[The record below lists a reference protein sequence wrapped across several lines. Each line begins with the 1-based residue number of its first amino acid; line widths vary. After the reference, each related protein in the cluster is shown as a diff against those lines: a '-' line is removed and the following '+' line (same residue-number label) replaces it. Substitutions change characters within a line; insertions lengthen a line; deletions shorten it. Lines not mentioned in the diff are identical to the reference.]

1 MVKPAAPA
9 TTPATPQLDGL
20 LLADGPTADQQAL
33 AAVQHSDDVVEYTL
47 RCVIA
52 LAPKLNAAVLRA
64 AEAQVREVFGG
75 DEVWVGRRPDLLSR
89 NDAIRRDYLAG
100 ERVALLSRRYQLTQR
115 RILQILKT

>member
-1 MVKPAAPA
+1 MVKPAAQP
-9 TTPATPQLDGL
+9 TPQQLQGL
-20 LLADGPTADQQAL
+20 LPDDATTADQQAL
-33 AAVQHSDDVVEYTL
+33 ATVEHSDDVVEYTL
-47 RCVIA
+47 RCVMA
-52 LAPKLNAAVLRA
+52 LAPRLNAAVLRA

-115 RILQILKT
+115 HVLRIIKGQG